1 MEKGFE
7 GLEPPST
14 VLFPVPTQHRAA
26 APRPWKAGPRI
37 PPCCHPRVPGRWWH
51 PPVRLADVP
60 AVGVELLGR
69 ALHPQPQPQAQQ
81 RPGARHRARA
91 VSVRPSFCPSRPVPL
106 PRLGLFLLP
115 ALGFFLRKRGRRR
128 PDPTSGGAQG
138 RKELGM
144 PPGGDI
150 FGFRCQ
156 KNGRPGTQHPPRGRA
171 PTQHLPFTCSIAPQG
186 CFRPCPPPHLRHP
199 SAPSPPAV
207 PPWGPH
213 IPPGHTAGP
222 TLPFEPAGGQGPR
235 PPLATV
241 PPPASP
247 GALCQQMYRK
257 HLFPTQAWPARGGG
271 IHAGSVV
278 LLPTTRRI

>member
-60 AVGVELLGR
+60 AVGVKLLDR
-69 ALHPQPQPQAQQ
+69 ALHPQPQLQAQGQAQQ
-81 RPGARHRARA
+81 RPGARHRAGA
-91 VSVRPSFCPSRPVPL
+91 VSVRPSFCPSCPVPL

-144 PPGGDI
+144 PLGGL
-150 FGFRCQ
+150 FLAFAAKKTG
-156 KNGRPGTQHPPRGRA
+156 GRGLSTPRGEGHPP
-171 PTQHLPFTCSIAPQG
+171 SIS
-186 CFRPCPPPHLRHP
+186 P
-199 SAPSPPAV
+199 SPAPSPPKAASGHV
-207 PPWGPH
+207 PH
-213 IPPGHTAGP
+213 P
-222 TLPFEPAGGQGPR
+222 T
-235 PPLATV
+235 
-241 PPPASP
+241 
-247 GALCQQMYRK
+247 
-257 HLFPTQAWPARGGG
+257 
-271 IHAGSVV
+271 
-278 LLPTTRRI
+278 